1 MGSRGANVSPCCC
14 WPACPVVCTA
24 ACDKHQH
31 AMCISMTASKATIDS
46 SIRVQV
52 LPHVFSALEAN
63 ARSHWNPAVHGLT
76 CNVRKMFQ
84 EMDEE
89 LYEECRQRYE
99 KDEVGP
105 AASLEPRLPYLWAR

>member
-1 MGSRGANVSPCCC
+1 ML
-14 WPACPVVCTA
+14 
-24 ACDKHQH
+24 
-31 AMCISMTASKATIDS
+31 
-46 SIRVQV
+46 QV

-89 LYEECRQRYE
+89 LYEECRQSYE
-99 KDEVGP
+99 KDEVSSCWSLGRTT
-105 AASLEPRLPYLWAR
+105 AAGGWGHSAMRQSAAVVGALPSGTGTPGRS

>member
-1 MGSRGANVSPCCC
+1 MILLLVQAASVAAPVRPC
-14 WPACPVVCTA
+14 VVGL
-24 ACDKHQH
+24 
-31 AMCISMTASKATIDS
+31 KARQPRATH
-46 SIRVQV
+46 RNLGMLQV

-89 LYEECRQRYE
+89 LYEECRQQYE
-99 KDEVGP
+99 KDEVAPPLGC
-105 AASLEPRLPYLWAR
+105 R

>member
-1 MGSRGANVSPCCC
+1 ML
-14 WPACPVVCTA
+14 
-24 ACDKHQH
+24 
-31 AMCISMTASKATIDS
+31 
-46 SIRVQV
+46 QV

-89 LYEECRQRYE
+89 LYEECRQSYE
-99 KDEVGP
+99 KDEVSRSWCLGMT
-105 AASLEPRLPYLWAR
+105 AAVRGCGRSAVRQAAAVVGALPSGTATPGRC

>member
-1 MGSRGANVSPCCC
+1 MMLL
-14 WPACPVVCTA
+14 TA
-24 ACDKHQH
+24 Q
-31 AMCISMTASKATIDS
+31 TASVAAPVRPCIVELKGKAATD
-46 SIRVQV
+46 RGLGMLQV

-89 LYEECRQRYE
+89 LYEECRQQYE
-99 KDEVGP
+99 KDEVARPLGCRHR
-105 AASLEPRLPYLWAR
+105 AGTARERLCGRADRDVF

>member
-1 MGSRGANVSPCCC
+1 ML
-14 WPACPVVCTA
+14 
-24 ACDKHQH
+24 
-31 AMCISMTASKATIDS
+31 
-46 SIRVQV
+46 QV

-89 LYEECRQRYE
+89 LYEECRQSYE
-99 KDEVGP
+99 KDEVSSYWSLGMT
-105 AASLEPRLPYLWAR
+105 AAARR